1 MKVFLKKTVIFGFII
16 MMFCVGLE
24 LLLLTKPNVYSYKRK
39 YVESHLNDI
48 SFLLMGNSHIEEAL
62 IPELLCD
69 SSFNFA
75 ISAKGWQCDVEL
87 AERYIPQMNNLKIV
101 VMPFSYQYFELA
113 RTVGG
118 KDVLNPTERKKA
130 NNTYKCMQT
139 KYLHVKQ
146 YGFRYWSEILYSGE
160 NYMGRLKLNKDSRD
174 FCDSLGFVKLSVE
187 NRAENWKEQRV
198 PGRFDPTKKRDEN
211 AFEKFV
217 QGHETLAELCKEQ
230 GAELVLVSAPVYRTY
245 QEAIS
250 DVIVQEMRDL
260 ADSLNSKY
268 HNIEYYN
275 FLFAEGFEDDDF
287 KDAGHLTE
295 TGAIKFSKMLADSL
309 FSNSNGEERSF
320 QP

>member
-16 MMFCVGLE
+16 LMFCVGLE
-24 LLLLTKPNVYSYKRK
+24 LLLLMKPNVYSYKRK

-75 ISAKGWQCDVEL
+75 ISAKGWHCDVEL
-87 AERYIPQMNNLKIV
+87 AERYIPQMNNLKTV
-101 VMPFSYQYFELA
+101 VMPFSYHYFILG
-113 RTVGG
+113 RTVGE
-118 KDVLNPTERKKA
+118 KDVLNPKERKKA

-160 NYMGRLKLNKDSRD
+160 DYMDRLKLNKDSRD
-174 FCDSLGFVKLSVE
+174 FCDSLGYVKLSVE

-198 PGRFDPTKKRDEN
+198 PDIFDPTKGKDEK
-211 AFEKFV
+211 AFNEFV
-217 QGHETLAELCKEQ
+217 QGHETIAELCKEQ
-230 GAELVLVSAPVYRTY
+230 GAKLVLVSAPVYNTY

-250 DVIVQEMRDL
+250 EVIVQEMRDL

-268 HNIEYYN
+268 HNVEYYN
-275 FLFAEGFEDDDF
+275 FLFAEGFENEDF

-295 TGAIKFSKMLADSL
+295 TGAIKFSKMFADSL
-309 FSNSNGEERSF
+309 FPVEKEKSI
-320 QP
+320 QY

>member
-1 MKVFLKKTVIFGFII
+1 
-16 MMFCVGLE
+16 
-24 LLLLTKPNVYSYKRK
+24 
-39 YVESHLNDI
+39 
-48 SFLLMGNSHIEEAL
+48 
-62 IPELLCD
+62 
-69 SSFNFA
+69 
-75 ISAKGWQCDVEL
+75 
-87 AERYIPQMNNLKIV
+87 
-101 VMPFSYQYFELA
+101 
-113 RTVGG
+113 
-118 KDVLNPTERKKA
+118 
-130 NNTYKCMQT
+130 MQT

-295 TGAIKFSKMLADSL
+295 IGAIKFSKMLADSL